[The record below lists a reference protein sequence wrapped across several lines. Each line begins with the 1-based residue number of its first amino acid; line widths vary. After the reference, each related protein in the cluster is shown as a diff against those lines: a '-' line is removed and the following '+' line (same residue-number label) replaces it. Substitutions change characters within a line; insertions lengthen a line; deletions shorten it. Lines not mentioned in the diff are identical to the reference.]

1 MSGTVT
7 IEYGNIETI
16 TADCIVNA
24 ANSGLRRG
32 SGVCGA
38 LFAAAGEEVMTEYC
52 RQIGHCPVG
61 KAVATP
67 PGRLSAKWVIHA
79 VGPYTSRPDAP
90 EMLCSAYVS
99 ALEIVREKKCRSVA
113 FPLISSGVFND
124 APMDFESLWSC
135 ALSAVRG
142 WQAAHPD
149 CPVDVRFVCHGRGL
163 IAAGEKMLAS
173 LPQERDH

>member
-38 LFAAAGEEVMTEYC
+38 IFAAAGEGEMAEFC
-52 RQIGHCPVG
+52 RKIGHCPVG

-90 EMLCSAYVS
+90 EMLRSAYVS
-99 ALEIVREKKCRSVA
+99 AMEIVREKNAGRS
-113 FPLISSGVFND
+113 PSR
-124 APMDFESLWSC
+124 
-135 ALSAVRG
+135 LSA
-142 WQAAHPD
+142 AACSTTRLWTSKHCGAARSPQS
-149 CPVDVRFVCHGRGL
+149 
-163 IAAGEKMLAS
+163 AAGRPRTRTARWTCAS
-173 LPQERDH
+173 SATAAA

>member
-7 IEYGNIETI
+7 IEYGDIEKI
-16 TADCIVNA
+16 TADSIVNA

-38 LFAAAGEEVMTEYC
+38 IFAAAGEEEMTELC

-67 PGRLSAKWVIHA
+67 PGRLSARWVIHA
-79 VGPYTSRPDAP
+79 VGPYTSQPDAP
-90 EMLCSAYVS
+90 EMLRSAYVS
-99 ALEIVREKKCRSVA
+99 ALEIVREKKCRTVA

-124 APMDFESLWSC
+124 ASMDYETLWSC

-149 CPVDVRFVCHGRGL
+149 SPTDVRFICHGRGL
-163 IAAGEKMLAS
+163 IAAGEKILAS
-173 LPQERDH
+173 LPRERDL